1 MKLSI
6 DDVLLLLFIALSV
19 FVIFAIIVRWNK
31 LHNFRRALSINFL
44 CSACFA
50 GTFVRVGWDKALVA
64 FLFIFVITSLFSGF
78 KDEAQ
83 RRRKRS
89 TSSKL
94 EQS

>member
-1 MKLSI
+1 MELSFEN
-6 DDVLLLLFIALSV
+6 VLLLLFIALSAV
-19 FVIFAIIVRWNK
+19 VIFVRWNK
-31 LHNFRRALSINFL
+31 PFDLRRALAINFL
-44 CSACFA
+44 CSACYA
-50 GTFVRVGWDKALVA
+50 GPFVRVGWDKALVA
-64 FLFIFVITSLFSGF
+64 FLFIFVITSLISGF

>member
-1 MKLSI
+1 MKLSFEN
-6 DDVLLLLFIALSV
+6 VLLYLFIALCAV
-19 FVIFAIIVRWNK
+19 VIFFTWK
-31 LHNFRRALSINFL
+31 KPFDLRRSLSINFL

-50 GTFVRVGWDKALVA
+50 GTFVRVGWDKALFV
-64 FLFIFVITSLFSGF
+64 FMFMFVITSLFSGF
-78 KDEAQ
+78 LREAQ